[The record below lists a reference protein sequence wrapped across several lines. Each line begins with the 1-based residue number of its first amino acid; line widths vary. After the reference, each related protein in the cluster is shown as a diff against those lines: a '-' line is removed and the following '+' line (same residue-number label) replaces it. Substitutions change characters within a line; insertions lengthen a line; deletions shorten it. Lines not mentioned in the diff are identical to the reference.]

1 MRRKLNKKKVALVI
15 IILIML
21 ITLPIFGRYVYNNVR
36 DAYLRSRNFS
46 FTSNLLATS
55 EKTYKY
61 ANWSGS
67 EPYELD
73 LQLYS
78 YENELSLFN
87 YEGSGL
93 EYKLTC
99 TVDDSTKAT
108 VHIDDSNENK
118 SEETDYIPN
127 ATNIKDIKIYL
138 KPATTLQGGEVI
150 NLTITAE
157 TTKPYKKTLSA
168 KFQIMVSKQ
177 LVSYRIEDEEESIY
191 ATLKLINAQNEDNS
205 ITLAFNPETVMIDT
219 TDEAYINK
227 VSETT
232 TKISGSDVEHI
243 NSVTIT
249 LGAGQSED
257 IKFYKKDKSK
267 NYTYPN
273 DKGEDMIIT
282 ITN

>member
-1 MRRKLNKKKVALVI
+1 MKRKLNKKKVAFVI
-15 IILIML
+15 IIIIML

-36 DAYLRSRNFS
+36 EAYLKSRNFS
-46 FTSNLLATS
+46 FTSNLLASS

-87 YEGSGL
+87 YEGLGL

-99 TVDDSTKAT
+99 TIDDATKAT
-108 VHIDDSNENK
+108 VHIDDAIDGI
-118 SEETDYIPN
+118 SEEKDHIPN
-127 ATNIKDIKIYL
+127 ATNIKDVKIYL
-138 KPATTLQGGEVI
+138 KPVTTLTAGEVI
-150 NLTITAE
+150 TLNITAE

-168 KFQIMVSKQ
+168 QFQIIVSKQ

-191 ATLKLINAQNEDNS
+191 ATLKLINAKNEDNE
-205 ITLAFNPETVMIDT
+205 IKIAFNPETVMIDT

-227 VSETT
+227 VSETKT
-232 TKISGSDVEHI
+232 DEQYI

-249 LGAGQSED
+249 LESGQSED

-273 DKGEDMIIT
+273 ETEEDMIIT